1 MGYNPYDSVGKIEIS
16 LGLEFTFTER
26 AVLRSFKLPSF
37 WVAVA
42 ILGMIPLLSAQES
55 RGVPQGP
62 VSPRSSGLP
71 PGPVT
76 PQIAA
81 AVMCNRSGR
90 PIWCRESDIGAWTNA
105 AIALIGCGEV
115 YIPAGT
121 YRQTTP
127 IVKPRCVKLG
137 GASGYG
143 TTLTYTT
150 TTGCA
155 VVIADNSGSSLYA
168 PGALEDLNFVGPGAG
183 PPADNH
189 PTSTCGVYF
198 GGSDGGATSP
208 TTPIDPATNYGDHGN
223 LNRVRISHF
232 GVGVQFGFNT
242 WRDTIFESVIASNGT
257 GVSMPA
263 NITAGNPVS
272 NSGENITLLNSSVLN
287 NVGVGLFVGTGLLVN
302 FNLVNTSFDFNHSWA
317 VQNGTTT
324 SQNAVSFVNGYIVQP
339 NQWIQNYGHM
349 NLDGVYATDGS
360 DSGTLGYLID
370 NENESF
376 TVTGGEFFNGGSG
389 TTLNSAGVG
398 SVWLGALVT
407 PGLTGPVVGLI
418 DRFGDAGFAALTAS
432 SAVVSG
438 AVQGAVLSG
447 NLLSQNTAGQ
457 LAGTSAC
464 SSGTQTISF
473 GATYASQPVILL
485 FDETTAGGV
494 KLSAKSTSGF
504 TAACAG
510 AADVFDWMVIGNPN

>member
-1 MGYNPYDSVGKIEIS
+1 MTAE
-16 LGLEFTFTER
+16 
-26 AVLRSFKLPSF
+26 
-37 WVAVA
+37 
-42 ILGMIPLLSAQES
+42 
-55 RGVPQGP
+55 
-62 VSPRSSGLP
+62 VSPRSRGVMQEPVLPRASDLP

-81 AVMCNRSGR
+81 ALTCNAYARSQYPH
-90 PIWCRESDIGAWTNA
+90 PIWCKEKEIDMGAWTNA

-115 YIPAGT
+115 YIPAGVYT
-121 YRQTTP
+121 QRTT
-127 IVKPRCVKLG
+127 IVKPRCVKLN
-137 GASGYG
+137 GASASA
-143 TTLTYTT
+143 TTLRYTM

-155 VVIADNSGSSLYA
+155 VVIADNSGASNYP
-168 PGALEDLNFVGPGAG
+168 PGALEDLNLVGPGAG
-183 PPADNH
+183 PPADEN

-208 TTPIDPATNYGDHGN
+208 PTTIDPATNYGDHGN

-242 WRDTIFESVIASNGT
+242 WRDTIFEGIITSNGT

-263 NITAGNPVS
+263 NITGGNPVS

-287 NVGVGLFVGTGLLVN
+287 SVGVGLFVGTGLLAN
-302 FNLVNTSFDFNHSWA
+302 FNLVNTSFDFNQSWA

-324 SQNAVSFVNGYIVQP
+324 SQNAVSVVNGYIVQP
-339 NQWIQNYGHM
+339 NRWIQNYGRM
-349 NLDGVYATDGS
+349 NLNGVYATDGS

-418 DRFGDAGFAALTAS
+418 DRFGDAGFASLTAS

-438 AVQGAVLSG
+438 PVEAPILSG
-447 NLLSQNTAGQ
+447 NILGQNTADH

-464 SSGTQTISF
+464 SAGTQTVNF
-473 GATYASQPVILL
+473 GATYTSQPVILL

-510 AADVFDWMVIGNPN
+510 ASDVFDWMVIGNPN

>member
-1 MGYNPYDSVGKIEIS
+1 
-16 LGLEFTFTER
+16 
-26 AVLRSFKLPSF
+26 
-37 WVAVA
+37 
-42 ILGMIPLLSAQES
+42 
-55 RGVPQGP
+55 
-62 VSPRSSGLP
+62 
-71 PGPVT
+71 
-76 PQIAA
+76 
-81 AVMCNRSGR
+81 
-90 PIWCRESDIGAWTNA
+90 
-105 AIALIGCGEV
+105 
-115 YIPAGT
+115 
-121 YRQTTP
+121 
-127 IVKPRCVKLG
+127 
-137 GASGYG
+137 
-143 TTLTYTT
+143 
-150 TTGCA
+150 
-155 VVIADNSGSSLYA
+155 
-168 PGALEDLNFVGPGAG
+168 
-183 PPADNH
+183 
-189 PTSTCGVYF
+189 
-198 GGSDGGATSP
+198 
-208 TTPIDPATNYGDHGN
+208 
-223 LNRVRISHF
+223 VRISHF

>member
-1 MGYNPYDSVGKIEIS
+1 MR
-16 LGLEFTFTER
+16 T
-26 AVLRSFKLPSF
+26 FKLPSLC
-37 WVAVA
+37 VAIA
-42 ILGMIPLLSAQES
+42 ILGMTPLLTAQEL
-55 RGVPQGP
+55 RGVQQGEASPQSRHVMPGVGSPQSNDVREGP
-62 VSPRSSGLP
+62 GSPRSSGLP

-81 AVMCNRSGR
+81 ALACNRARR
-90 PIWCRESDIGAWTNA
+90 PIWCREPDIGAWTNE

-143 TTLTYTT
+143 TTLTYTP

-155 VVIADNSGSSLYA
+155 VVIADGSGPSLYA

-183 PPADNH
+183 PPADDH

-198 GGSDGGATSP
+198 GGSDGGSTSP
-208 TTPIDPATNYGDHGN
+208 STQIDAAGNYGDHAN

-263 NITAGNPVS
+263 NVTSANPVS
-272 NSGENITLLNSSVLN
+272 NSGENITLLDSSVLN

-317 VQNGTTT
+317 VQNGTTA
-324 SQNAVSFVNGYIVQP
+324 SQNAVSLVNGYIVQP
-339 NQWIQNYGHM
+339 NYWIQNYGRM
-349 NLDGVYATDGS
+349 TLDGVYATDGS
-360 DSGTLGYLID
+360 ASGTLGYLID
-370 NENESF
+370 NEAETF
-376 TVTGGEFFNGGSG
+376 TVTGGQFFNGGSG

-407 PGLTGPVVGLI
+407 PGLTGPVAGLI

-438 AVQGAVLSG
+438 GVQGTFLSSDIL
-447 NLLSQNTAGQ
+447 NQNTANH

-464 SSGTQTISF
+464 SSGTAAINFS
-473 GATYASQPVILL
+473 ASYASAPVILL
-485 FDETTAGGV
+485 FDETTTGGV

-510 AADVFDWMVIGNPN
+510 ASDVFDWIVVGNPN